1 MNWRIAVDVGGTFT
15 DLVAIDAEGRSH
27 AFKALSTPSDP
38 SAGILTVLQLA
49 AASLNISLDQ
59 FLGACSL
66 LIHGTTV
73 ATNTLLESKGARVGL
88 LTTAGF
94 RDTLEIRRGLREN
107 PWDHRAPNPKVI
119 VPRYLRIGVGGR
131 IDRSGREVEA
141 LDEPSILG
149 ASDFFKREKV
159 EAVAICFFNS
169 FLSPMHERRAAE
181 LLAQRWAGE
190 WVSVSSEIAPLIGE
204 YERTSTTVI
213 NCYIGPIMVRYLRSL
228 DSILRANG
236 FTRPLLLMQSNGGIV
251 SLEQAMARPYTL
263 LLSGPAAAVGALQ
276 HLSRVIGSRDL
287 ISMEIGG
294 TSCDVLLS
302 DEGRVVVTDQLNI
315 AGHHLSM
322 ASVDIHTVGAGGGT
336 VAGIDE
342 GGLLFAGPRG
352 AGAFPGP
359 AAYGRG
365 GTDPTVTDAHL
376 VLGRLK
382 PGSFGSGAITLD
394 LDQAQNAIEMKI
406 ARPLGLT
413 TEAAAAGIIRVV
425 DQNLLH
431 AVQRIS
437 TERGYDPRRFV
448 LVAAGGAGPMHGARI
463 GRLLGCQRVYVPRLS
478 GALCA
483 LGMLH
488 SDVRHDLVRTYLT
501 ELGRIDLRALR
512 TALSDSEEEGGRILK
527 AEGFA
532 NGNTEFRRGLAMRYL
547 GQQWDVTVDITGIC
561 LANELSLV
569 RKEFELEHAR
579 LFGHIQP
586 DGPIEITKLW
596 VTATGFLPRNPES
609 DDELGCHVPNPFEV
623 RPIYVDEEH
632 GWLDVSVFDGSLLR
646 PNHKLHGPLVINEQT
661 TTIIAGPLDVIEID
675 RAANYIIHLGQ
686 ERKDA

>member
-1 MNWRIAVDVGGTFT
+1 MSWRIAVDVGGTFT
-15 DLVAIDAEGRSH
+15 DLVAIDAEGH
-27 AFKALSTPSDP
+27 NYAFKALSTPSDP
-38 SAGILTVLQLA
+38 SAGVLAVLHLA
-49 AASLNISLDQ
+49 AASFNISLDQ

-88 LTTAGF
+88 LATAGF

-107 PWDHRAPNPKVI
+107 PWDHRTPNPKVI

-131 IDRSGREVEA
+131 IDRSGREVEP
-141 LDEPSILG
+141 LDERAILT
-149 ASDFFKREKV
+149 ASELFKREKI

-169 FLSPMHERRAAE
+169 FLSPTHEKRAAE
-181 LLAQRWAGE
+181 LVAQRWAGE
-190 WVSVSSEIAPLIGE
+190 WVSVSSEIVPLMGE

-213 NCYIGPIMVRYLRSL
+213 NCYVGPIMVRYLRSL
-228 DSILRANG
+228 DAMLRAHG
-236 FTRPLLLMQSNGGIV
+236 YRQPLVLMQSNGGIV
-251 SLEQAMARPYTL
+251 SLEQAIAKPYTL

-276 HLSRVIGSRDL
+276 HLSRVIGFRDL

-302 DEGRVVVTDQLNI
+302 DEGRVIVTDQLTI

-382 PGSFGSGAITLD
+382 PGSFGGGAIALD
-394 LDQAQNAIEMKI
+394 LDLARNAIETKI
-406 ARPLGLT
+406 ARPFGIT
-413 TEAAAAGIIRVV
+413 MEAAAAGIIRLV

-437 TERGYDPRRFV
+437 IERGYDPRRFV

-463 GRLLGCQRVYVPRLS
+463 GRLLGCERVYVPRLS

-488 SDVRHDLVRTYLT
+488 SNVRHDFVRTYLT
-501 ELGRIDLRALR
+501 ELSRIDLGALG
-512 TALSDSEEEGGRILK
+512 TALADIEEEGDRILE

-532 NGNTEFRRGLAMRYL
+532 NGGTEFRRGLAMRYI

-561 LANELSLV
+561 LADELSLV
-569 RKEFELEHAR
+569 RKQFEEEHER

-596 VTATGFLPRNPES
+596 VTAAGFLPKNPDS
-609 DDELGCHVPNPFEV
+609 DYKSGGRVPNPSEV

-632 GWLDVSVFDGSLLR
+632 GWLDVPVFDGSLLR

-661 TTIIAGPLDVIEID
+661 TTIMTGPLDVIEID
-675 RAANYIIHLGQ
+675 GAANYIIHLEQ
-686 ERKDA
+686 ERNDA